1 MGEERNERRIDRASR
16 VILASARTLYR
27 AFLDAEIMAG
37 WRAPEGMDAQIR
49 DFRPQVGGGYRMRLR
64 YHGDDAANQ
73 GKTRPGEDEVEVVF
87 AELIAEERV
96 VEKVRFLSDDPMFS
110 GVMTLITRFEKDR
123 DGTKVILCA
132 HDVPQGITPHD
143 HAEGMA
149 SSLRN
154 LARLTE

>member
-1 MGEERNERRIDRASR
+1 MGEERKEQRIDRASR

-27 AFLDAEIMAG
+27 AFLDAETMAG
-37 WRAPEGMDAQIR
+37 WRAPEAMDAEIR

-64 YHGDDAANQ
+64 YHGEDAANQ
-73 GKTRPGEDEVEVVF
+73 GKTLPGEDEVEVVF
-87 AELIAEERV
+87 AEMIAEERV
-96 VEKVRFLSDDPMFS
+96 VEKVRFLSDDPMFG
-110 GVMTLITRFEKDR
+110 GVMTLITSFEKDR
-123 DGTKVILCA
+123 DGTKVIVCA

-143 HAEGMA
+143 HAQGMA